1 MNWSCGTQQHTM
13 GEGLGFGIITH
24 LGPVV
29 QSLLSANYSGL
40 IP

>member
-13 GEGLGFGIITH
+13 GEGLGFGITH